1 MAARRRSAPATAVVV
16 TRLSAAASGGH
27 CKQRQTSCIRCSYT
41 TRPQIF
47 QATTGTVRPY
57 QTVLQAVARAHVS
70 LTHGA
75 LRRASP
81 LQPPPPAVTAP
92 PSRRNIAQEGATEAS
107 YSHQTWSQKA
117 RARMR
122 TDERTD
128 DLRGLPLEA
137 AASALC
143 QRPSP
148 PPPLGRHPPPAVRL
162 LLLLRSPYR
171 ELVCNHVKEL
181 SWPFERSF
189 AFGLRPYY

>member
-1 MAARRRSAPATAVVV
+1 MVV
-16 TRLSAAASGGH
+16 TRLSSAAASGGH

-47 QATTGTVRPY
+47 QATTGTVRLY

-75 LRRASP
+75 VRRAPP
-81 LQPPPPAVTAP
+81 LQPPPPAVTTAP

-148 PPPLGRHPPPAVRL
+148 PPLGRHPPPAVRL